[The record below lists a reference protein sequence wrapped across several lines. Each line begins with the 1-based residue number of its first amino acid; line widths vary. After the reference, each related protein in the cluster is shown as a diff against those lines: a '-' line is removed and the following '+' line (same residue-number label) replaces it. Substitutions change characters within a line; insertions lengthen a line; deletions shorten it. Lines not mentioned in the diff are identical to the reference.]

1 MADGLT
7 VTISLE
13 ALNRFQELAELNEKQ
28 RRLLMGMLADQCGRG
43 GGDEVSRIFEVG
55 RNTVSTGTAEFTG
68 KRETDSSAGRIRR
81 PGGGRKSVE
90 AQQPG
95 IVEAVKKELENN
107 SYGNPEQV
115 LFWTTLSLRDIEK
128 ILIQQGFRINRMT
141 VARIIK
147 SLA

>member
-68 KRETDSSAGRIRR
+68 KRETD
-81 PGGGRKSVE
+81 
-90 AQQPG
+90 
-95 IVEAVKKELENN
+95 
-107 SYGNPEQV
+107 
-115 LFWTTLSLRDIEK
+115 
-128 ILIQQGFRINRMT
+128 
-141 VARIIK
+141 
-147 SLA
+147 